1 MDRDLARALAM
12 FDNEFGR
19 LSFGPTRRESPLMP
33 ARRGSTDARRNPIP
47 WGAPARRDG
56 RPWDAPPA
64 RRNNE
69 GGRQRTPS
77 GYRGRLA
84 KELSLIHI

>member
-12 FDNEFGR
+12 FDAEFGR
-19 LSFGPTRRESPLMP
+19 LSFGPTRRESPLLP

-47 WGAPARRDG
+47 WGAPAPRRTND
-56 RPWDAPPA
+56 
-64 RRNNE
+64 
-69 GGRQRTPS
+69 GGRQRTPG

-84 KELSLIHI
+84 Q

>member
-19 LSFGPTRRESPLMP
+19 LSFGPTRRESPLLP

-47 WGAPARRDG
+47 WGAPPRRESAG

-64 RRNNE
+64 RRND
-69 GGRQRTPS
+69 GGR
-77 GYRGRLA
+77 
-84 KELSLIHI
+84 